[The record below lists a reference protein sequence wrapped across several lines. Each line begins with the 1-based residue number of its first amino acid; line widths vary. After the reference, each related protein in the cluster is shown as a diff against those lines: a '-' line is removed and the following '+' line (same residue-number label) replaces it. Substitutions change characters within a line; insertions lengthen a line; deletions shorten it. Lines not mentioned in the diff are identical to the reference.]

1 MKLLYPHL
9 FDYFS
14 FMDFESAR
22 VAGGASHLAK
32 IVKSITGAGIVNK
45 VAAIFGNDTVGQEF
59 ANRHPG

>member
-14 FMDFESAR
+14 FVDFESAR
-22 VAGGASHLAK
+22 VEGGASHWQ
-32 IVKSITGAGIVNK
+32 KSSNPLPERIVNK
-45 VAAIFGNDTVGQEF
+45 VIAIFGNDTVAQEF